1 MVLILSAFLMATGAM
16 VMERLVSSIN
26 QLFDEAKP
34 PHFLQMH
41 KGDYDEAALQSFA
54 DQHPE
59 IQSWLIE
66 KMDGFDSATISWNRP
81 GAGESGDFSD
91 SLIDNLFVTQ
101 NTEFDFLVGMD
112 GSIPKPTGDQI
123 YVPIAMAE
131 RFSLQVGDELLVATA
146 AGAKS
151 FSIQGFVRDAQ
162 MASSLSSATRYLVSD
177 QGLQELI
184 DAGGGSQE
192 IIVEYRLKDPADID
206 ALQQSY
212 DADAALPKNGQAVT
226 DTMIRLI
233 NAVSDGLVAIA
244 LIFGSF
250 LLIVIALINLR
261 FVIRGSLQDDVR
273 EIGAMKAIG
282 IPNRSISSLYLGKY
296 SIMMLVSCMVGGLLA
311 IAATA
316 ALTQSIQA
324 SYSSA
329 PVTVVSVLVPVLA
342 LLLVFVLVV
351 LLCWGVL
358 RSVSRIEVVSA
369 LVHGSTLTQK
379 QAAREGKKQAA
390 RVKRTHLVKYRG
402 SLNRALSMLDLR
414 QESGQWILLPIIFFL
429 AAVLMVL
436 PMNLLSTFQ
445 SPKFVTYMGAPQSD
459 LRADIQFADGI
470 DAIRDKMVAQ
480 LDGDDRITDVR
491 PVANVLM
498 RVDGPEG
505 EESLRVEVGDGVAD
519 RISYV
524 HGGAPSAGEIAVSV
538 LNADKL
544 AVAVGDSLHIAAQG
558 AVQKVRVSGIY
569 QDVTS
574 GGYTAKMTGTIT
586 SGAVGYV
593 IYADVVSGSNPET
606 IAAEYRKE
614 YAPAT
619 VYPMQ
624 EYVSQ
629 TLSYLTT
636 ALSSATLISFVF
648 GAGIALLITCL
659 FLKLRLSKDKRKIG
673 VLSSI
678 GFSVSDL
685 RSQIS
690 FKTTLMVVIGT
701 ILGVLFAA
709 TAGEALVS
717 GVVAGAGL
725 GIDQLTFLPNV
736 WVVYVLY
743 PIVLIGAGLLGVIF
757 LTAGLSRAD
766 KSTWLKG

>member
-1 MVLILSAFLMATGAM
+1 M
-16 VMERLVSSIN
+16 
-26 QLFDEAKP
+26 
-34 PHFLQMH
+34 
-41 KGDYDEAALQSFA
+41 
-54 DQHPE
+54 
-59 IQSWLIE
+59 
-66 KMDGFDSATISWNRP
+66 
-81 GAGESGDFSD
+81 
-91 SLIDNLFVTQ
+91 
-101 NTEFDFLVGMD
+101 
-112 GSIPKPTGDQI
+112 
-123 YVPIAMAE
+123 
-131 RFSLQVGDELLVATA
+131 
-146 AGAKS
+146 
-151 FSIQGFVRDAQ
+151 
-162 MASSLSSATRYLVSD
+162 
-177 QGLQELI
+177 
-184 DAGGGSQE
+184 
-192 IIVEYRLKDPADID
+192 
-206 ALQQSY
+206 
-212 DADAALPKNGQAVT
+212 
-226 DTMIRLI
+226 
-233 NAVSDGLVAIA
+233 
-244 LIFGSF
+244 
-250 LLIVIALINLR
+250 
-261 FVIRGSLQDDVR
+261 
-273 EIGAMKAIG
+273 
-282 IPNRSISSLYLGKY
+282 
-296 SIMMLVSCMVGGLLA
+296 
-311 IAATA
+311 
-316 ALTQSIQA
+316 
-324 SYSSA
+324 
-329 PVTVVSVLVPVLA
+329 
-342 LLLVFVLVV
+342 
-351 LLCWGVL
+351 
-358 RSVSRIEVVSA
+358 
-369 LVHGSTLTQK
+369 
-379 QAAREGKKQAA
+379 
-390 RVKRTHLVKYRG
+390 
-402 SLNRALSMLDLR
+402 
-414 QESGQWILLPIIFFL
+414 
-429 AAVLMVL
+429 
-436 PMNLLSTFQ
+436 
-445 SPKFVTYMGAPQSD
+445 TYMGAPQSD